1 MTATAVGG
9 FVALQGLWAVP
20 WLMQVSGQTRDAAA
34 FHMLL
39 TTLGMVSG
47 FLLMATAID
56 PLRRHGV
63 PPGRV
68 LALNNA
74 AGLAVMLAIAVGAG
88 GTQVLWFVLAIFFA
102 VGNLAYAEL
111 TGRFA
116 PALAGRV
123 NTALNLVTFVGAF
136 AIQWAYGVLLDALA
150 AAGWSSAG
158 AHRAAFVTLLALQ
171 AAGLAWYLWNGEK
184 RAGGALPR
192 AADGR

>member
-1 MTATAVGG
+1 
-9 FVALQGLWAVP
+9 
-20 WLMQVSGQTRDAAA
+20 
-34 FHMLL
+34 MLL

-74 AGLAVMLAIAVGAG
+74 AGLAVMLAITVGAG